1 MAFRL
6 SSLILPYTRAELPG
20 WGRLMARCR
29 ALGNRSD
36 PYWVGIPPIVV
47 RGKHHGYL
55 MRLDRSDW
63 AQRMTYFLGRYY
75 ELGVLTVLDSML
87 KPGDRFVDIGANI
100 GMIALHARHLVGA
113 TGQVD
118 CYEPLPLC
126 ANAIREHV
134 RLNRLANVHVHQL
147 GLSDENT
154 KLEIKTT
161 SEHSGTATFGNV
173 TQSDVVGTFV
183 VDVRTGD
190 ELIDRADF
198 IKIDVEGFELRVLKG
213 LKRVIEESEPII
225 VTELNEALLSGAGAT
240 AADIADFLQ
249 QRGYRPYGINTKRK
263 GLRHHIA
270 LQPLERETLAG
281 SSNDVLWIPRRK
293 QDQVSDKYG
302 K

>member
-29 ALGNRSD
+29 ALGNRFD
-36 PYWVGIPPIVV
+36 PHWKGIPPIVV

-87 KPGDRFVDIGANI
+87 KPGDKFVDIGANI

-118 CYEPLPLC
+118 CYEPIPAC

-134 RLNRLANVHVHQL
+134 RLNRLTNVHVHEV
-147 GLSDENT
+147 GLSDENA
-154 KLEIKTT
+154 KLEIKIT

-173 TQSDVVGTFV
+173 ARNDVVRTLA
-183 VDVRTGD
+183 VDVRVGD
-190 ELIDRADF
+190 DVIDRADF
-198 IKIDVEGFELRVLKG
+198 IKIDVEGFELHVLKG

-225 VTELNEALLSGAGAT
+225 VTELTEALLARAGAT
-240 AADIADFLQ
+240 AADIADFLE
-249 QRGYRPYGINTKRK
+249 QRGYRPYGIGTKRTW
-263 GLRHHIA
+263 LRH
-270 LQPLERETLAG
+270 G
-281 SSNDVLWIPRRK
+281 
-293 QDQVSDKYG
+293 
-302 K
+302 